1 MFTRLSTRP
10 FFLAAL
16 AATGAAVLTG
26 LPSPVAP
33 VWVVGAG
40 AVGLE
45 TARLL
50 TRCGRNVIVLETS
63 GRVGGRS
70 VGRHVGGA
78 DLRLRTAVRRV
89 AWDPAG
95 NQLATD
101 GVTLTGSHV
110 VVTVS
115 LDTLR
120 NGSLAFD
127 AARLT
132 WKRAAIQNTATGTR
146 LMPGRTVLPE
156 LRRASAL
163 AEPIDERALFA
174 GDATVPW
181 VGEMANGALDSAR
194 RASAE
199 VLG

>member
-10 FFLAAL
+10 FFLPSL

-40 AVGLE
+40 AAGLE

-95 NQLATD
+95 IQLATD
-101 GVTLTGSHV
+101 RVRLTGSHV
-110 VVTVS
+110 VVTVP

-127 AARLT
+127 AARPI
-132 WKRAAIQNTATGTR
+132 WKREAIQNTVTGTR
-146 LMPGRTVLPE
+146 FTPGRTVLPE
-156 LRRASAL
+156 LGRASAL
-163 AEPIDERALFA
+163 AGPIDERALFA

-181 VGEMANGALDSAR
+181 GG
-194 RASAE
+194 
-199 VLG
+199 